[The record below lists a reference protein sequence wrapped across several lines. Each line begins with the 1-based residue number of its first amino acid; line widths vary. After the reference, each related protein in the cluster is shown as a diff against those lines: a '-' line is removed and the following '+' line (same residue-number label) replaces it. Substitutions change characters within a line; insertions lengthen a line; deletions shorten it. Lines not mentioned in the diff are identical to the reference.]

1 MTSSA
6 QTNTGSFQS
15 LHSIKPSEPPPPPPS
30 SSSTIQQF
38 YPTPPPSPDIA
49 DTATLPTTSSTPP
62 LQGST
67 PHLPKLSVPIPLLL
81 DTRHHLP
88 HASGLRLESPSSLLA
103 TLGGNRVLALD
114 PSSSVWDRMPYSAST
129 ATVSTPNAM
138 EEDSVESLVG
148 GQRPQPSMHGM
159 HWAMRKQKSS
169 EHISSIFVSPPTP
182 ERMASPTSEDPPKTS
197 VQFSRPVSVSSPNK
211 TVESRSS
218 ASSSPSGSRE
228 ASPTASPLLSATKV
242 LPALSSSNGTTI
254 PLQVLPEV
262 RSPPKKTIAMT
273 TDSLHLTA
281 KRGRRPRLFGF
292 TEMMDGHS
300 ASASAS
306 SSAASS
312 AANSPDRT
320 PPTHSKHFDFHH
332 SNNASLSSN
341 TSSPANFMPRRH
353 PVRARSEAALMSTIH
368 HIPPRRRE
376 NGLKLNFDGI
386 VPLPQPREIQSA
398 TIPSPYTSRLIRKKS
413 GEILKSA
420 LKYGGPLLPNGTP
433 IHARESSPSPLFESK
448 SCPSTPSCPKYVHF
462 DAQLERVKLFLHD
475 QKPQVVSRDGSPT
488 ADTTSEGD
496 EFPFP
501 STDEERE
508 VKKVLTVSLPNFP
521 TTHPPDSELY
531 LESLFLEDDR
541 KALKGVVVCANI
553 AFQKWVA
560 VRFTFD
566 WWQTTSEVTA
576 TYKESIKGG
585 KFDKF
590 IFSIKLNDL
599 LAKIEEKTLFMA
611 IRYTAEGREIW
622 DSNGGQ
628 NYQVLFQKVAPQPAG
643 LRAARNSISLQP
655 GMGKAVGGR
664 TSQWSV
670 AGASNDDRLAD
681 LRAKLDRLTADEPDR
696 VPVSPNS
703 SRHFSFDFGRR
714 GSTTNSSGSGSSRRG
729 SENSP
734 GGSPSRPFSPMDT
747 KASDLPAAGTALAA
761 RYDFSTSLKT
771 TARRG
776 SSSPVGKPGEL
787 PDVKTGLLNYGTNG
801 QNGQKANN
809 NPHAATEFYSP
820 RFSQATLIT
829 KTNDYFFSPT
839 STSASTMPMP
849 APVPDVKVQ
858 GPSPPPM
865 EDRESTPTPT
875 TVNAQ
880 IHTGQSTYTV
890 PTSKPQQPAVKAPSS
905 KRPTASFS
913 RHATYPSKFT
923 IGDDDSVQVS
933 PNVSPPQLIKSSS
946 TESTATDTPSES
958 PRSPADLSLA
968 KWSPTAKSAD
978 SSDDANSLSSYSSF
992 LEQFCWGGNSMTPE
1006 RRSHSTSSLDN
1017 YFQPVDI
1024 ESSGLSTPRALADTP
1039 QAKTNLNLVE
1049 TPSSTTSSSYYS
1061 TYSNTPTTKE
1071 DLEHVERALGG
1082 AGGSERVHVNGHMS
1096 PPVMA

>member
-1 MTSSA
+1 MTISA
-6 QTNTGSFQS
+6 PIDNFKVLDPFQDQF
-15 LHSIKPSEPPPPPPS
+15 IKPSDLA
-30 SSSTIQQF
+30 STSNNPLVKKTLQAEDF
-38 YPTPPPSPDIA
+38 YPTPPASPIITE
-49 DTATLPTTSSTPP
+49 TATLPVLVDPISPKEP
-62 LQGST
+62 GCIA
-67 PHLPKLSVPIPLLL
+67 LPTVSIPIPLFL
-81 DTRHHLP
+81 DTQHHLP
-88 HASGLRLESPSSLLA
+88 HASGLRLVYPDTILA
-103 TLGGNRVLALD
+103 ILGGDRILELD
-114 PSSSVWDRMPYSAST
+114 SSASVWDRMPYSAST
-129 ATVSTPNAM
+129 SIRPTINAM

-148 GQRPQPSMHGM
+148 GDKPQPSMQGM
-159 HWAMRKQKSS
+159 QWAMRKQKST

-182 ERMASPTSEDPPKTS
+182 ERLASPTSEDPPLTS
-197 VQFSRPVSVSSPNK
+197 IQSSVTPQLPMK
-211 TVESRSS
+211 TVESRS
-218 ASSSPSGSRE
+218 SSSPSGSRE
-228 ASPTASPLLSATKV
+228 ASPTASPLFTAKV
-242 LPALSSSNGTTI
+242 LPAISSTNGSTI

-273 TDSLHLTA
+273 ADSLQLSV

-292 TEMMDGHS
+292 TEMIDS
-300 ASASAS
+300 PS
-306 SSAASS
+306 SSVASS

-320 PPTHSKHFDFHH
+320 PPVQQKQFDYPNVGP
-332 SNNASLSSN
+332 STNS
-341 TSSPANFMPRRH
+341 SSPANFMPRRH

-386 VPLPQPREIQSA
+386 VPIPQPQEVQSA
-398 TIPSPYTSRLIRKKS
+398 RIASPFPSRLIRKKS

-433 IHARESSPSPLFESK
+433 IHVRETLEEAARFESK
-448 SCPSTPSCPKYVHF
+448 SCPTTPSCPKYVHF

-501 STDEERE
+501 SSTDEERE

-521 TTHPPDSELY
+521 TTHAPDSELY

-553 AFQKWVA
+553 SFQKWVA

-585 KFDKF
+585 KYDRFT
-590 IFSIKLNDL
+590 FSIKLNDI

-611 IRYTAEGREIW
+611 IRYNAESREIW

-628 NYQVLFQKVAPQPAG
+628 NYQVLFQKVAPQVLG
-643 LRAARNSISLQP
+643 GSLRAARNSISLQP

-703 SRHFSFDFGRR
+703 SRHFSFDFSRKGSGSSSSGGRR
-714 GSTTNSSGSGSSRRG
+714 GSDLSSP
-729 SENSP
+729 N
-734 GGSPSRPFSPMDT
+734 GSPSRPFSPIDT
-747 KASDLPAAGTALAA
+747 KASDLPAAGPALAA
-761 RYDFSTSLKT
+761 RYDFGVSLKT

-776 SSSPVGKPGEL
+776 SNSPVIRPGDL
-787 PDVKTGLLNYGTNG
+787 PDVRTGLLNY
-801 QNGQKANN
+801 NN
-809 NPHAATEFYSP
+809 NSNGVNNNGHAATEFYSP
-820 RFSQATLIT
+820 KFKQASLNQT
-829 KTNDYFFSPT
+829 DYFFSPT
-839 STSASTMPMP
+839 SKTPTTMPMP
-849 APVPDVKVQ
+849 APVPDLKVQ
-858 GPSPPPM
+858 GPSPPAM
-865 EDRESTPTPT
+865 EEIEHDSTTPTPT
-875 TVNAQ
+875 TTNPTPKSYVSTYTIPPPKVPSPQRPTANFQ
-880 IHTGQSTYTV
+880 RQSTY
-890 PTSKPQQPAVKAPSS
+890 QP
-905 KRPTASFS
+905 
-913 RHATYPSKFT
+913 KFT
-923 IGDDDSVQVS
+923 IGDDSVEVS
-933 PNVSPPQLIKSSS
+933 PNVSPPQLISSSS

-958 PRSPADLSLA
+958 PRSPPDLSLA
-968 KWSPTAKSAD
+968 KWSPTAKSVD

-992 LEQFCWGGNSMTPE
+992 LEQFCWGGNNSITPE
-1006 RRSHSTSSLDN
+1006 RRSHSASSLDN
-1017 YFQPVDI
+1017 YFSPV
-1024 ESSGLSTPRALADTP
+1024 ETSGIATPRALASTP
-1039 QAKTNLNLVE
+1039 QAINGMNQIPNMDIGGLE

-1061 TYSNTPTTKE
+1061 TYSNTPTTRE
-1071 DLEHVERALGG
+1071 ELDDVERALNGVQISPSG
-1082 AGGSERVHVNGHMS
+1082 KVHIQGHMS

>member
-1 MTSSA
+1 MTPSL
-6 QTNTGSFQS
+6 QNTGPVTGSS
-15 LHSIKPSEPPPPPPS
+15 HHHSIKPIDPPAS
-30 SSSTIQQF
+30 QEF
-38 YPTPPPSPDIA
+38 YPTPPPSPIIS
-49 DTATLPTTSSTPP
+49 DTNALPPTLDTP
-62 LQGST
+62 
-67 PHLPKLSVPIPLLL
+67 PIPLPLATPNVAVPIALSL
-81 DTRHHLP
+81 DTQHHLP
-88 HASGLRLESPSSLLA
+88 HASSLRLETPNSLLA

-114 PSSSVWDRMPYSAST
+114 PLASVWDRMPYSAST
-129 ATVSTPNAM
+129 PIVSTPNVM

-148 GQRPQPSMHGM
+148 GQKPQPSMHGL

-182 ERMASPTSEDPPKTS
+182 ERMASPTSEDPPSKSIQSSVPSSSSTS
-197 VQFSRPVSVSSPNK
+197 NPYAFPNK

-218 ASSSPSGSRE
+218 ASSPSGSRE
-228 ASPTASPLLSATKV
+228 ASPTASPLLSAKV

-273 TDSLHLTA
+273 TDSLQLTA

-292 TEMMDGHS
+292 TEMMDGG

-320 PPTHSKHFDFHH
+320 PPVHPRHLDHYSSSSHH
-332 SNNASLSSN
+332 SNNNASSSN

-386 VPLPQPREIQSA
+386 VPLPQPQEVQSA
-398 TIPSPYTSRLIRKKS
+398 SIASPYSSRLIRKKS

-433 IHARESSPSPLFESK
+433 IHARESIPSPRFESK

-553 AFQKWVA
+553 SFQKWVA

-585 KFDKF
+585 KFDRF
-590 IFSIKLNDL
+590 TFSIKLNDI

-611 IRYTAEGREIW
+611 IRYNAEGREIW

-628 NYQVLFQKVAPQPAG
+628 NYQVLFQKVAPQQPVG

-670 AGASNDDRLAD
+670 AGGNNDDRLAD

-729 SENSP
+729 SDNPSP
-734 GGSPSRPFSPMDT
+734 NGSPSRPFSPMDT
-747 KASDLPAAGTALAA
+747 KASDLPAAGPALAA
-761 RYDFSTSLKT
+761 RYDFGASLKT

-776 SSSPVGKPGEL
+776 STSPVGRPGEL
-787 PDVKTGLLNYGTNG
+787 PDVKTGLLNYGM
-801 QNGQKANN
+801 NGQKTNS

-820 RFSQATLIT
+820 RFNQASLN
-829 KTNDYFFSPT
+829 TNDYFFSPT
-839 STSASTMPMP
+839 STSTSTMPMP

-858 GPSPPPM
+858 GPSPPPT
-865 EDRESTPTPT
+865 EDRDTTPTPT

-880 IHTGQSTYTV
+880 IRAGSSTYTV
-890 PTSKPQQPAVKAPSS
+890 PAPKSQAATKAPSPQ
-905 KRPTASFS
+905 RPTHALS
-913 RHATYPSKFT
+913 RNATYPAKFT
-923 IGDDDSVQVS
+923 IGDDSVEVS
-933 PNVSPPQLIKSSS
+933 PNVSPPQLISSS
-946 TESTATDTPSES
+946 SAESNATDTPSES
-958 PRSPADLSLA
+958 PRSPPDLSLA

-1017 YFQPVDI
+1017 YFQPI
-1024 ESSGLSTPRALADTP
+1024 EVESGIATPRALATTP
-1039 QAKTNLNLVE
+1039 QARVVSRIE

-1071 DLEHVERALGG
+1071 DLEHVESALGG
-1082 AGGSERVHVNGHMS
+1082 DRVHVNGHMS